1 MKTKFEIEC
10 TCKVFLDGIK
20 DNISGTKYF
29 DFSHSV
35 RDLSWLNCLGYITD
49 DDYNY
54 FLDQLQEA
62 RQRLRIQGVVA

>member
-29 DFSHSV
+29 DFSQSV
-35 RDLSWLNCLGYITD
+35 RDLSWLNLLGYITD

-62 RQRLRIQGVVA
+62 RQRLHLQGVAV